1 MRWRIGIV
9 IATMA
14 IALAGQSLAIILV
27 APHDVRSPPRAG
39 VRPQSHRQSPR
50 DPGGQQGR
58 RLDGAVVHS
67 RK

>member
-9 IATMA
+9 VATMA

-39 VRPQSHRQSPR
+39 VRPQSLRQSPI
-50 DPGGQQGR
+50 DPGGQRGR
-58 RLDGAVVHS
+58 RLDGADVHS
-67 RK
+67 RP